1 MPVARALLWIAVML
15 ICGLTFVWPAAVP
28 AGQGEDAYRIAAV
41 AAMWTFLAALAALL
55 WHKACK
61 APRT

>member
-1 MPVARALLWIAVML
+1 MAALRALLWIASLAMV
-15 ICGLTFVWPAAVP
+15 GLTFAWPALAPASREGFAYQAV
-28 AGQGEDAYRIAAV
+28 AV
-41 AAMWTFLAALAALL
+41 AALVAFFAALAALL